1 MMHKR
6 ILAMNVV
13 GAFGWAIAGYLL
25 MISHSVG
32 FFDSIPTATLFLYA
46 LIVLVPAITA
56 YSLFRRHTAKLNL
69 MVQALN
75 YFLSTYFIFSYIQVA
90 LAEKTMSLKSFDW
103 ALFIS
108 LVLVVLPSIINIR
121 SLRHLRK

>member
-1 MMHKR
+1 MIHKR

-13 GAFGWAIAGYLL
+13 GSLAWAIAGYLL

-32 FFDSIPTATLFLYA
+32 FFDNIPIATLFLYA
-46 LIVLVPAITA
+46 LIVSVPAITA

-69 MVQALN
+69 VVQALN

-90 LAEKTMSLKSFDW
+90 LAEKTMTLKSFDW

>member
-13 GAFGWAIAGYLL
+13 GSLAWAIAGYLL

-32 FFDSIPTATLFLYA
+32 FFDNIPIATLFLYA
-46 LIVLVPAITA
+46 LIVSVPAITA

-69 MVQALN
+69 VVQALN

-90 LAEKTMSLKSFDW
+90 LAEKTMTLKSFDW